1 MSTPKV
7 TLETLQK
14 RIETLEVEATKNK
27 GRIQTIITRL
37 NQLVT
42 AAAQPSPDKGA
53 VLGQLRDL
61 ASDLQRSL

>member
-7 TLETLQK
+7 TLDSLQK
-14 RIETLEVEATKNK
+14 RIEALEAEAAKNK

-42 AAAQPSPDKGA
+42 AGGQNPVDKGA
-53 VLGQLRDL
+53 VLGLLRDV

>member
-1 MSTPKV
+1 MSTPKITV
-7 TLETLQK
+7 ESLQK
-14 RIETLEVEATKNK
+14 RIEALEKEATNNK

-42 AAAQPSPDKGA
+42 AAGQNPPDKGA

>member
-7 TLETLQK
+7 TLATLEK
-14 RIETLEVEATKNK
+14 RIVALEKEAEKNK

-42 AAAQPSPDKGA
+42 AAGQNPVDKNA

-61 ASDLQRSL
+61 AIDLQRSL

>member
-7 TLETLQK
+7 TLESLQK
-14 RIETLEVEATKNK
+14 RIEALEQESLKNK

-42 AAAQPSPDKGA
+42 AAGQNPPDKNA

>member
-7 TLETLQK
+7 TLDTLQK
-14 RIETLEVEATKNK
+14 RITALEKEATNNK

-37 NQLVT
+37 NQIVT
-42 AAAQPSPDKGA
+42 AGGQNPADKGA

>member
-1 MSTPKV
+1 MSTPKITV
-7 TLETLQK
+7 ESLQK
-14 RIETLEVEATKNK
+14 RIEALEKEATNNK

-42 AAAQPSPDKGA
+42 AAGQNPPDKGA

-61 ASDLQRSL
+61 VGDLQRSL

>member
-14 RIETLEVEATKNK
+14 RIEALEKEAANNK

-42 AAAQPSPDKGA
+42 AAGQNPPDKNA

>member
-7 TLETLQK
+7 TVESLQK
-14 RIETLEVEATKNK
+14 RIEALEKEAANNK

-42 AAAQPSPDKGA
+42 AGGQNPPDKGA